1 MPPLKSH
8 SSEGTVADQD
18 SSKTSHHIHSP
29 REHREEVGAPCP
41 WAQRGGWGSL
51 SWRAP
56 VQTLLKSG
64 HKPRPPQEE
73 SLNLAGWVS
82 LFSIICVLGQK
93 RGAPQYFYCNHFF
106 SVVIL
111 IWSQMLALKMTQ
123 NYLAILVHSYP
134 VLAWDQLCQ
143 FTYYCPRVLT
153 TQLLPQGPHHSTL
166 DGPFVTSIL
175 LQLQSKWDKGEL
187 AVKGKP
193 SQTW

>member
-18 SSKTSHHIHSP
+18 SSKTSYHIHSP

-51 SWRAP
+51 SWRSP

-93 RGAPQYFYCNHFF
+93 RGGTPVFLLQSFFFCCNHH
-106 SVVIL
+106 L
-111 IWSQMLALKMTQ
+111 ISDACSQNDAKLPCYSSSQLSSPCLGPT
-123 NYLAILVHSYP
+123 LP
-134 VLAWDQLCQ
+134 V
-143 FTYYCPRVLT
+143 YI
-153 TQLLPQGPHHSTL
+153 LLPQGPHHSAL
-166 DGPFVTSIL
+166 DGPFVMSIL

-193 SQTW
+193 SQT